1 MDINVY
7 NYKSVLKNHTIT
19 SSDRL
24 VFEIAKGNTLVYNIH
39 PTFLNFTNGLN
50 DTIFTELGLDKHSV
64 SRQVYGED
72 RTGDFPEFRN
82 DNERDKMIM
91 FLFDTLVTRRGL
103 SPAKSEKKVIPEC
116 TPIKLHV
123 PTKMNLSI
131 KL

>member
-24 VFEIAKGNTLVYNIH
+24 VFEIAKGNTLVYDIH
-39 PTFLNFTNGLN
+39 ETFLNFRRGLN
-50 DTIFTELGLDKHSV
+50 DTIFTELHLDKESV
-64 SRQVYGED
+64 SKQVYGE
-72 RTGDFPEFRN
+72 RRHGDFPEFYN
-82 DNERDKMIM
+82 DDERDKMIM
-91 FLFDTLVTRRGL
+91 FLFDNLAARRKL
-103 SPAKSEKKVIPEC
+103 SPIESGKKVIPEC